1 MDDGKCICCEKEIF
15 EEQDYTTLI
24 CHAAGQTI
32 SHMTLAHDKCWEKF
46 KKSFVRGRGTSSRTQ
61 TFFCPVAG
69 CHNALQHQHL
79 SVRKKTHGSGSA
91 GPTAPKKA
99 DGLSTGADVADSY
112 TALPGLDGAPRLPS
126 KQGEPPRPPRSV
138 CRESLTMCALVCN
151 IVGGANRLSRHEA
164 DAEEVTRCVRSMVST
179 SRDRPS
185 SASPGHT
192 PRPHSKLAV
201 PCLIR
206 SSKRRTTGAR
216 RSRLMEHAAAGLHKM
231 LSLGHAGFTLTLF
244 DGSASLPKK
253 QLKRQWSV
261 NDRSV
266 PPRSRLFIML
276 HAFSSVS
283 AHGRS
288 SWSWPPLEK
297 E

>member
-1 MDDGKCICCEKEIF
+1 MNCGPRRRLCWTQRLQGVPYPPSMADDGKCICCEKEIF

-32 SHMTLAHDKCWEKF
+32 SHTTLAHDKCWEKF

-126 KQGEPPRPPRSV
+126 KQGEPRPPRSV
-138 CRESLTMCALVCN
+138 CRESLTMCALFG
-151 IVGGANRLSRHEA
+151 I
-164 DAEEVTRCVRSMVST
+164 
-179 SRDRPS
+179 
-185 SASPGHT
+185 
-192 PRPHSKLAV
+192 
-201 PCLIR
+201 
-206 SSKRRTTGAR
+206 
-216 RSRLMEHAAAGLHKM
+216 
-231 LSLGHAGFTLTLF
+231 
-244 DGSASLPKK
+244 
-253 QLKRQWSV
+253 
-261 NDRSV
+261 
-266 PPRSRLFIML
+266 
-276 HAFSSVS
+276 
-283 AHGRS
+283 
-288 SWSWPPLEK
+288 
-297 E
+297 

>member
-164 DAEEVTRCVRSMVST
+164 DAEEVTRVVS
-179 SRDRPS
+179 
-185 SASPGHT
+185 GVW
-192 PRPHSKLAV
+192 LAQAV
-201 PCLIR
+201 I
-206 SSKRRTTGAR
+206 AR
-216 RSRLMEHAAAGLHKM
+216 RRLPLATPQDPTLSSQSLASSGAARG
-231 LSLGHAGFTLTLF
+231 GR
-244 DGSASLPKK
+244 P
-253 QLKRQWSV
+253 
-261 NDRSV
+261 V
-266 PPRSRLFIML
+266 PG
-276 HAFSSVS
+276 VQ
-283 AHGRS
+283 G
-288 SWSWPPLEK
+288 
-297 E
+297 